1 MILVDAGPFVAAAS
15 PDDRH
20 HEVCRRFLR
29 EPGDVLGVSA
39 LVVAE
44 VSYLLKRAPNPPRP
58 EIAFLRVLASE
69 QVESL
74 HPMPADYERMAEL
87 VGQYANLDLGAADA
101 SIVALAERLGVSTIA
116 TVDRRD
122 FSIVRPK
129 HVPAFELIPD
139 LKS

>member
-29 EPGDVLGVSA
+29 QPGDVLAVSA
-39 LVVAE
+39 IVVAE

-58 EIAFLRVLASE
+58 EIAFLRLIASGRV
-69 QVESL
+69 QPL

-87 VGQYANLDLGAADA
+87 VEQYANLDLGAADA
-101 SIVALAERLGVSTIA
+101 SIVAIAERAAISTIA
-116 TVDRRD
+116 TVHRRD
-122 FSIVRPK
+122 FSVVRPK
-129 HVPAFELIPD
+129 HVAAFELVPD
-139 LKS
+139 LKP